1 MHLSTDPI
9 DPQNQDVYALWDQL
23 ADFSV
28 ADGDAALTHLLSAL
42 RTMLSARN
50 VLWGVLVRLPS
61 PKRTDPLLGWRPR
74 LVRVLDPI
82 PAVAAS
88 VQKQYDTLW
97 SGNVDL
103 SQILSASGDEPF
115 RVRLLFEALPP
126 EWFEGE
132 HYRRH
137 YLDVGFADSISVRIA
152 LNDDVRIRLFVFR
165 DAQAPRFSAHDG
177 QRLGFTMR
185 GLRWFHRQQLLSHG
199 LLIADAALTPAE
211 RRVLLALLDGHAEK
225 EIAQKFD
232 QSPNTTHF
240 HVKSI
245 YAKFGVRNR
254 ATLAALWLGKLR

>member
-1 MHLSTDPI
+1 MRLSTDPA
-9 DPQNQDVYALWDQL
+9 DPQNQEVYALWDQL
-23 ADFSV
+23 ADYSV

-61 PKRTDPLLGWRPR
+61 PKRADPLLGWRPR

-88 VQKQYDTLW
+88 VQKQYEKLW
-97 SGNVDL
+97 SDSVDL
-103 SQILSASGDEPF
+103 SQILSMSGDEPF

-126 EWFEGE
+126 EWFEDE

-137 YLDVGFADSISVRIA
+137 YLDVGFADSISVRVA

-165 DAQAPRFSAHDG
+165 DTQAPRFTAQDAE
-177 QRLGFTMR
+177 RLGFVMR
-185 GLRWFHRQQLLSHG
+185 ALKWFHRQQLLSHG
-199 LLIADAALTPAE
+199 LLIANAALTPTE
-211 RRVLLALLDGHAEK
+211 RKVLLALLDGHTEK
-225 EIAQKFD
+225 QIAQKLD

-245 YAKFGVRNR
+245 YAKFGVSNR
-254 ATLAALWLGKLR
+254 STLTSLWLGKLR